1 MKKHLK
7 QLCLMALLAAGL
19 LSTARAETISIYD
32 DSFSVVNVPGS
43 VGASG
48 ILSGRWGI
56 WNAGSSTFTQAI
68 VNSLN
73 AGYVDL
79 GGPELSITLN
89 QTSNSTYTSGTL
101 MAFAI
106 FTDGSTDSSSL
117 HYSPTYSIRAI
128 LTDPLWQ
135 AVSFANNANM
145 VNYVF
150 SSNTTAVV
158 GGYNYNG
165 GTEVITL
172 VPEPATGSLLLL
184 GGLGLVAL
192 RRLRKV

>member
-1 MKKHLK
+1 MKKIILT
-7 QLCLMALLAAGL
+7 LSMMAVLASVA
-19 LSTARAETISIYD
+19 STVRAETISIYD
-32 DSFSVVNVPGS
+32 DSFSMVNVPGS
-43 VGASG
+43 VGALG
-48 ILSGRWGI
+48 VLSGRWGI
-56 WNAGSSTFTQAI
+56 WNAGSSTFTQA
-68 VNSLN
+68 VNNSLN

-79 GGPELSITLN
+79 SGPELSITLN
-89 QTSNSTYTSGTL
+89 QTTNSTYTSGTL

-106 FTDGSTDSSSL
+106 FTDGTADSSGL
-117 HYSPTYSIRAI
+117 NYSSSYNFRAI

-158 GGYNYNG
+158 GGYSFNG
-165 GTEVITL
+165 GNEVITL

-184 GGLGLVAL
+184 GGLGLVTL